1 MEVDMLTRFDPFREM
16 VSMRRMMDRLIDEG
30 FTGDGDTTM
39 ADWALPLDVVEQN
52 DQFVV
57 KASLPGVKLDDI
69 DVTFNNGVLTI
80 KGEIKEDIEHKADQY
95 HLRERRWGSF
105 SRSVSLPSTI
115 QADGI
120 QAEYQDGILV
130 LHLPKSEAMK
140 PKRIAI
146 TQGKKMIDSKTK

>member
-1 MEVDMLTRFDPFREM
+1 MLNRFDPFREM
-16 VSMRRMMDRLIDEG
+16 VSMRRMMDRLIDQG
-30 FTGDGDTTM
+30 FTGDGDSVT

-52 DQFVV
+52 DQFIV
-57 KASLPGVKLDDI
+57 KASLPGVKMDDI
-69 DVTFNNGVLTI
+69 DVTFNNGVLSI
-80 KGEIKEDIEHKADQY
+80 KAEIKEDSEHKAEQY

-105 SRSVSLPSTI
+105 SRSISMPSTI
-115 QADGI
+115 QADEI
-120 QAEYQDGILV
+120 KAEYQDGILV